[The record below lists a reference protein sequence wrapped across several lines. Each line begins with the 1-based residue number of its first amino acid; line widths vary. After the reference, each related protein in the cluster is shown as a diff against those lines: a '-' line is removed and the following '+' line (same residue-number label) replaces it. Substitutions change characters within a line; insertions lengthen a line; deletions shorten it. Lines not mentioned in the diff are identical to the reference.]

1 MAMYLAGLVVHLF
14 LAWIVFMLYL
24 LCRTLAT
31 FRRALRSARGENLVD
46 ASKSLE
52 VSHRATRAQVAGVL
66 LILITTLVF
75 SGTTVASYATI
86 HGSFSESARPFV
98 ISACINL
105 VLNAAGAI
113 LLSGAHQIPWMQ
125 DAMRG
130 PTAFRQAPKAK
141 KTRCMEKGEEWQRK
155 VQELASRGLSLEK
168 LLDFY
173 KMLGTCVMHS
183 FQPGVHTTN
192 DVVRLAI
199 IPLTSSASSSYA
211 DMVNDTEVFPHK
223 MVTHNWSNNF
233 RDLLSSVV
241 ADALGE
247 HTFEFIAELL
257 SERAGV
263 PVVERMLRQQECM
276 NKTYWI
282 CAFAVNQHRGIC
294 GSNPR
299 ADVDPVTHIPHP
311 VCHCTAP
318 KIFNT
323 TLPVNSDGQSI
334 ECEMN
339 KFDDMSLSIKT
350 QNTRLF
356 KLPTENS

>member
-1 MAMYLAGLVVHLF
+1 MAAQGSRTSIT
-14 LAWIVFMLYL
+14 WIVLGEAHGL
-24 LCRTLAT
+24 LQNAWHLCDAFLPTW
-31 FRRALRSARGENLVD
+31 SA
-46 ASKSLE
+46 
-52 VSHRATRAQVAGVL
+52 H
-66 LILITTLVF
+66 
-75 SGTTVASYATI
+75 
-86 HGSFSESARPFV
+86 
-98 ISACINL
+98 
-105 VLNAAGAI
+105 
-113 LLSGAHQIPWMQ
+113 HQ
-125 DAMRG
+125 
-130 PTAFRQAPKAK
+130 
-141 KTRCMEKGEEWQRK
+141 RCGK
-155 VQELASRGLSLEK
+155 
-168 LLDFY
+168 
-173 KMLGTCVMHS
+173 TCV
-183 FQPGVHTTN
+183 
-192 DVVRLAI
+192 
-199 IPLTSSASSSYA
+199 
-211 DMVNDTEVFPHK
+211 
-223 MVTHNWSNNF
+223 
-233 RDLLSSVV
+233 SSVV

-350 QNTRLF
+350 QNIPLF
-356 KLPTENS
+356 EAEVT

>member
-1 MAMYLAGLVVHLF
+1 
-14 LAWIVFMLYL
+14 
-24 LCRTLAT
+24 
-31 FRRALRSARGENLVD
+31 
-46 ASKSLE
+46 
-52 VSHRATRAQVAGVL
+52 
-66 LILITTLVF
+66 
-75 SGTTVASYATI
+75 
-86 HGSFSESARPFV
+86 
-98 ISACINL
+98 
-105 VLNAAGAI
+105 
-113 LLSGAHQIPWMQ
+113 
-125 DAMRG
+125 
-130 PTAFRQAPKAK
+130 
-141 KTRCMEKGEEWQRK
+141 MEKVEEWQRK

-211 DMVNDTEVFPHK
+211 DMVNETEVFPHK

-339 KFDDMSLSIKT
+339 KFDDMSLSIKA
-350 QNTRLF
+350 QNILLF
-356 KLPTENS
+356 EAVVT